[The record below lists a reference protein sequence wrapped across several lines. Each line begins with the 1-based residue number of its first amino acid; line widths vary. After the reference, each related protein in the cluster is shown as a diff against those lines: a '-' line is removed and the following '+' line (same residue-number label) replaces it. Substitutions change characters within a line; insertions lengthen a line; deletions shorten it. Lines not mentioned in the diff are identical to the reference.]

1 MEYSMKIRVEFLYN
15 SITDKTAVYVWRGM
29 RLLHSEY
36 VTNKIDAYEA
46 DGIVERL
53 KKEYKD

>member
-1 MEYSMKIRVEFLYN
+1 MKVKIEFLYN

-29 RLLHSEY
+29 HLLHSEY

-53 KKEYKD
+53 EKEYKDKT